1 MTKQQIVT
9 VQNLLGNYSWKRGA
23 WQVAILKAL
32 AKNEDK
38 RLNSKQ
44 LKLLNIVQAQAAA
57 QDRSRVQAQAKQRQN
72 EKRYSRQ
79 IGAARMAR

>member
-9 VQNLLGNYSWKRGA
+9 VQNLLDNYLWKRGA
-23 WQVAILKAL
+23 WQVAVLKSL

-38 RLNSKQ
+38 RLDPNH
-44 LKLLNIVQAQAAA
+44 LKLLNIIQAQAAT

-79 IGAARMAR
+79 IGAVRLAR